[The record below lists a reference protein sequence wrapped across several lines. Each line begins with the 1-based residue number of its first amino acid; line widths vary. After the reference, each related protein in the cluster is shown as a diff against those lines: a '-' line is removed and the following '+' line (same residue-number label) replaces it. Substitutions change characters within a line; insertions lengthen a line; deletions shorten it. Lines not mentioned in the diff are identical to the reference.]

1 MSVIYLD
8 NAATTSV
15 LPEAVEAMR
24 QVMLED
30 FGNPSSLHRLGIAA
44 EKRIESARDTLA
56 QVLGCLRIGVLHF
69 WGTEGSNLLLQ
80 GH

>member
-30 FGNPSSLHRLGIAA
+30 FCNP
-44 EKRIESARDTLA
+44 
-56 QVLGCLRIGVLHF
+56 
-69 WGTEGSNLLLQ
+69 
-80 GH
+80 